1 MSLYALCLFKDKNFI
16 SVWNLKIHEPLVKYI
31 SPNFFSHFIKS
42 NFSSEAV
49 YFHSLTYLNSWREI
63 FLQKNYAL
71 EKGCLAQLYT
81 LK

>member
-1 MSLYALCLFKDKNFI
+1 MPCAFLRIKILLVYEISKSTNHWLSTFLQTSL
-16 SVWNLKIHEPLVKYI
+16 
-31 SPNFFSHFIKS
+31 SHFIKS